1 MANLSEISPKQALS
15 INDLADLEE
24 RYGAVD
30 KIDFNKFTV
39 LRYVLWLAI
48 RKSEPEVDER
58 EVGERFDIKSMQETV
73 TKVLRDS
80 GLLPEEAEAGEQ
92 VGKAASRA

>member
-1 MANLSEISPKQALS
+1 MANLVEISPKKALS
-15 INDLADLEE
+15 LNDLADLEE
-24 RYGAVD
+24 RYGAID
-30 KIDFNKFTV
+30 KVDFNKFTV

-48 RKSEPEVDER
+48 RKNEPEVDER

-80 GLLPEEAEAGEQ
+80 GLLPEDPTEGEQ
-92 VGKAASRA
+92 VGKAPSRA

>member
-1 MANLSEISPKQALS
+1 MANLTEISPKKALS
-15 INDLADLEE
+15 LNDLADLEE

-30 KIDFNKFTV
+30 KIDFNKFTI

-48 RKSEPEVDER
+48 RKSEPDVEER

>member
-1 MANLSEISPKQALS
+1 MANLVEISPKKALS
-15 INDLADLEE
+15 LNDLADLEE
-24 RYGAVD
+24 RYGAID
-30 KIDFNKFTV
+30 KIDFNKFSV

-48 RKSEPEVDER
+48 KKNEPEVDER

-80 GLLPEEAEAGEQ
+80 GLLPEEPEAGEQ
-92 VGKAASRA
+92 VGKA